1 MRYADRMY
9 LHQHA
14 GWTSLT
20 WDDSVVSPLVARVR
34 FAQGFLLGALS
45 DVGFAIESE
54 VELDAITNEVVAS
67 SKIEGVVLDADK
79 VRSSVSQQLGLAVP
93 DAAPDTRDVDGAV
106 SIIVDAAR
114 NFDSPL
120 DRERLLGWHNA
131 LFPQGYS
138 GLRKIRVARYRN
150 REMSVV
156 SGPIGHERVHFCAP
170 EPDDVGPLMD
180 EFLAWFDASED
191 IEPLVKAGLAHLWFL
206 TIHPFDDGNGRIARA
221 LTEMLLSRSDRSP
234 RRFYSMAAYIE
245 SHREAYYR
253 ALERAQKGASD
264 ATEWLVW
271 FLEALEASLRH
282 SEKALRSVLDRVAF
296 WKALEGVSLNDRQRS
311 MLVRLKGGFE
321 GRLTSSKWAKLCK
334 VSPDT
339 ALRNINDLIEKGVL
353 RRDAPGG
360 RSTSYVL
367 AGRR

>member
-1 MRYADRMY
+1 
-9 LHQHA
+9 
-14 GWTSLT
+14 
-20 WDDSVVSPLVARVR
+20 
-34 FAQGFLLGALS
+34 
-45 DVGFAIESE
+45 
-54 VELDAITNEVVAS
+54 
-67 SKIEGVVLDADK
+67 
-79 VRSSVSQQLGLAVP
+79 
-93 DAAPDTRDVDGAV
+93 
-106 SIIVDAAR
+106 
-114 NFDSPL
+114 
-120 DRERLLGWHNA
+120 
-131 LFPQGYS
+131 
-138 GLRKIRVARYRN
+138 
-150 REMSVV
+150 
-156 SGPIGHERVHFCAP
+156 
-170 EPDDVGPLMD
+170 
-180 EFLAWFDASED
+180 
-191 IEPLVKAGLAHLWFL
+191 
-206 TIHPFDDGNGRIARA
+206 
-221 LTEMLLSRSDRSP
+221 MLLSRSDRSP

-339 ALRNINDLIEKGVL
+339 ALRDINDLIEKGVL